1 VFGGITEERKRG
13 EEKDKV
19 EVKLVIVSSMFVTA
33 FCGRDSRL

>member
-1 VFGGITEERKRG
+1 VFGGITEERERG

-19 EVKLVIVSSMFVTA
+19 EVKLVIGSSMFVTA